1 MFLNYVFIN
10 SEINIIRDIINQ
22 VPIQND
28 TNVYSMNLGS
38 KTFNEVQAELGT
50 KNYQLMRNI
59 IYLSTNQEFWKKIYI
74 SFTLRDIVGIK
85 GLGGDKVDIPRFAGA
100 ILTNK
105 FIQFIVNRKITEK
118 DTNFNSDD
126 FINFIFK
133 EFFKVINIGEA
144 EKMAFKRK
152 IVMYLDWFA
161 KKLIEEIN
169 LTEVIRRIGHDK
181 YRIIIRNTSTLEDR
195 CSEIRKKVIAFFRQ
209 KKITDF
215 HEQPTQI

>member
-28 TNVYSMNLGS
+28 TNVYSMNLGN

-144 EKMAFKRK
+144 EKIAFKRK